1 MDYIRVSEAPLELI
15 ADGTVRFRAA
25 APHGAWGYSAQ
36 SGTGIFSVYFHCK
49 GVEDKAKAHECQ
61 NLEGDALL
69 F

>member
-1 MDYIRVSEAPLELI
+1 MAE
-15 ADGTVRFRAA
+15 GTARYRAA
-25 APHGAWGYSAQ
+25 VPHGSWGYSAQ

-61 NLEGDALL
+61 NLEGATLL